1 MGLWYY
7 PGVVVDTKWAC
18 DVEGDFYGTSFRV
31 WGASPQQA
39 IRLAIDEAWRRV
51 PNGGDTQVEVASEWY
66 WRDAWMLASVFLAGG
81 GSDADLAD
89 VLGATRRSSTPSVF
103 MSCEELAWAASR
115 LTQSG
120 LLRVSNGVFTPNVR
134 AAELWAAVIDDHTT
148 LRGAGFTRRLLLAM
162 QPSEPATGDVGAWK
176 LSDRDYL
183 LAMQVHIERTLRIT
197 DGL

>member
-1 MGLWYY
+1 
-7 PGVVVDTKWAC
+7 
-18 DVEGDFYGTSFRV
+18 
-31 WGASPQQA
+31 
-39 IRLAIDEAWRRV
+39 
-51 PNGGDTQVEVASEWY
+51 
-66 WRDAWMLASVFLAGG
+66 
-81 GSDADLAD
+81 
-89 VLGATRRSSTPSVF
+89 

-162 QPSEPATGDVGAWK
+162 QPSEPATGEVGPRGK